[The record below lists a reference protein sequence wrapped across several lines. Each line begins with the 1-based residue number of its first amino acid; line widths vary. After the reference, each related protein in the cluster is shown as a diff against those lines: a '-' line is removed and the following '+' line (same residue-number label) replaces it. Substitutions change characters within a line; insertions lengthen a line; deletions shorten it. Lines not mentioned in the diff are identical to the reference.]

1 MLRDV
6 LGVARKTSNV
16 NKHKR
21 KLAEPTLPEPQG
33 YECNIGVPSG
43 CDEKK
48 TVVEAGK
55 TNRMNS
61 HALAQSGVETRI
73 CGNLRSLQRH
83 LGLQPESVETCTA
96 FGKAA
101 QEKERTGEF
110 LSKPST
116 RISVTEHI
124 YQTLRITPDSS

>member
-6 LGVARKTSNV
+6 VGVARKTSNV

-61 HALAQSGVETRI
+61 HALPRSGVETRM
-73 CGNLRSLQRH
+73 CGNLRSLRRDLEFKQ
-83 LGLQPESVETCTA
+83 ESVETC
-96 FGKAA
+96 KAYGA
-101 QEKERTGEF
+101 EKKT
-110 LSKPST
+110 SSMQP
-116 RISVTEHI
+116 
-124 YQTLRITPDSS
+124 LRALNF